1 MEATRMIKTPRVL
14 LGPWSDDHCAGFA
27 ALHADPEVMW
37 DHPDGVL
44 SEAESAA
51 KLARYSAAYER
62 LGFCRWA
69 LEDRAGGFLGYVGVM
84 PGRPGHPLG
93 DHLEVG
99 WRLARRA
106 WGFGYATEA
115 AHAALA
121 DVFARGLASEVLSYT
136 APDNLRS
143 QAVMA
148 RLNLERDPARDFSA
162 DGWRGLVWV
171 ARAPQ
176 P

>member
-1 MEATRMIKTPRVL
+1 MIETLRTRLR
-14 LGPWSDDHCAGFA
+14 PWRADHGADFA

-37 DHPDGVL
+37 DHSGGVL
-44 SEAESAA
+44 SETESAA
-51 KLARYSAAYER
+51 KFARYQAAYGR

-93 DHLEVG
+93 EHFEIG

-115 AHAALA
+115 ARAALE

-136 APDNLRS
+136 APENLRS

-148 RLNLERDPARDFSA
+148 RLDLERDPSRDFRA
-162 DGWRGLVWV
+162 DGWRGLVWI
-171 ARAPQ
+171 ARAP
-176 P
+176 

>member
-1 MEATRMIKTPRVL
+1 VEGGPIETPRAR
-14 LGPWSDDHCAGFA
+14 LGPWRGDQFADFA

-37 DHPDGVL
+37 DQPDGVL

-51 KLARYSAAYER
+51 KFARYRGAFER

-69 LEDRAGGFLGYVGVM
+69 LEDRDGGFLGYVGVM

-93 DHLEVG
+93 DHLEIG
-99 WRLARRA
+99 WRLARCG

-115 AHAALA
+115 ARAALA
-121 DVFARGLASEVLSYT
+121 DVFSRGLGSEVLSYT
-136 APDNLRS
+136 APDNRRS

-148 RLNLERDPARDFSA
+148 RLNLERDPARDFSF
-162 DGWRGLVWV
+162 DGWHGLVWI
-171 ARAPQ
+171 ARASQ